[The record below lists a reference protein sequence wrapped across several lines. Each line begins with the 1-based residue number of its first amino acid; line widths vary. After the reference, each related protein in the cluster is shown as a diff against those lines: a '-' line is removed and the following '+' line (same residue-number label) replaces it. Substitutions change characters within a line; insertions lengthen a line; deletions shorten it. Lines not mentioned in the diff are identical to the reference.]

1 MLRTVLR
8 KRNLSQSCYLSIFDS
23 CFCSTSKNL
32 GIIKIR
38 VPLYDHHAVE
48 EKWQNYWEKNE
59 SFKAIRHSDKPKK
72 YILDMFPYPSGA
84 GLHVGHVK
92 GYTATD
98 VVSRYYRM
106 KGYDVLHPMGFDA
119 FGLPAEQHAINTGT
133 HPAVTTARNIES
145 FKRQLKLLGFSYDW

>member
-1 MLRTVLR
+1 MIRVFSCLEQRR
-8 KRNLSQSCYLSIFDS
+8 KHLSCRFVSSFLPS
-23 CFCSTSKNL
+23 SKNSEL
-32 GIIKIR
+32 IEIR
-38 VPLYDHHAVE
+38 VPLYIHHAVE
-48 EKWQNYWEKNE
+48 EKWQNYWKKSD
-59 SFKAIRHSDKPKK
+59 SFKAIRHVGKPKK

-98 VVSRYYRM
+98 IYSRYYRM
-106 KGYDVLHPMGFDA
+106 KGFDVLHPMGFDA

-133 HPAVTTARNIES
+133 HPGVTTALNIES